1 MAKNLTVVRLL
12 SVPLE
17 NDYMHTIYFTTIG
30 AQSQY
35 FTNQTKFFENNCTYQ
50 RKDNIIRFPKQY
62 DEIASCNYVMYK
74 NDAYSDK
81 WYYAFINKMEYKND
95 GLTDI
100 YIETDVIQTYL
111 FDYHVKASFIEREHV
126 DSDEVGEHTVA
137 EMLETGDYICGA
149 YNKAGF
155 APYNKM
161 MIVVGYT
168 QEPNGDGVTGNMY
181 DNLYSG
187 VKYRGY
193 ANNTE
198 GINALNEFIASYASE
213 GAIDAITC
221 LFLAPQKLGYRDG
234 NPELVYSNLVNTEY
248 INHPDGGSINT
259 DIAFTTNMFDGY
271 TPRNKKLLCYPY
283 RYLLVSN
290 NNGSSAVYKFEL
302 FKTKVDDTV
311 YMNPPEFVIKGAIC
325 VGCSVRLIPTNYNG
339 VEKNH
344 AESLTLGKFP
354 ALNWTSDVYTNW
366 LTQNSV
372 NIATQVGAG
381 LLQAGVGVAS
391 IVASPVS
398 GGTSAMIG
406 ASMTA
411 NGASMIASTLGEVYQ
426 HSLQPPQAEGNI
438 NSGDVVTA
446 TGDNDF
452 HFYEMTIK
460 REMAE
465 IIDGYFDMYGY
476 KVNRVGV
483 PSFAHRNNY
492 WYTKTIGVNIDGDIP
507 MEDIKKIK
515 QCYDNGITFWT
526 DPTKIGDYSV
536 DNHITG

>member
-17 NDYMHTIYFTTIG
+17 NDYMHTIYF
-30 AQSQY
+30 AEKANQESF
-35 FTNQTKFFENNCTYQ
+35 FTGQTKFTANNCTYQ
-50 RKDNIIRFPKQY
+50 RKDKVIRFPKQF
-62 DEIASCNYVMYK
+62 DDIADCNYVMYK
-74 NDAYSDK
+74 NSAYSDK

-95 GLTDI
+95 ELTEV

-111 FDYHVKASFIEREHV
+111 FDYHIQPSFIEREHV
-126 DSDEVGEHTVA
+126 DSDEVGEHTVS
-137 EMLETGDYICGA
+137 EMLETGDYVCGT
-149 YNKAGF
+149 YNKANY

-198 GINALNEFIASYASE
+198 GIRALNEFITSYASE

-221 LFLAPQKLGYRDG
+221 LFLAPQKLGYREG
-234 NPELVYSNLVNTEY
+234 NPELVYSNLVHTEF
-248 INHPDGGSINT
+248 INVNGVTEINT

-271 TPRNKKLLCYPY
+271 IPRNKKLLCYPY
-283 RYLLVSN
+283 RYLLASN
-290 NNGSSAVYKFEL
+290 NNGGSAVYKFEL
-302 FKTKVDDTV
+302 FKTKSEDTV
-311 YMNPPEFVIKGAIC
+311 TMLPPEFEIIGSIC
-325 VGCSVRLIPTNYNG
+325 VGCSVRLIPRNYNG
-339 VEKNH
+339 VKKNH
-344 AESLTLGKFP
+344 LEALSLGKFP

-398 GGTSAMIG
+398 MGTSAMIG
-406 ASMTA
+406 ASLTA

-476 KVNRVGV
+476 KVNRIGV
-483 PSFAHRNNY
+483 PHFMHRNNY
-492 WYTKTIGVNIDGDIP
+492 WYTKTIGVNIDGNVP
-507 MEDIKKIK
+507 MEDMKKIK
-515 QCYDNGITFWT
+515 QCYDNGITFWIN
-526 DPTKIGDYSV
+526 PAYMGDYSI